1 MHIHVLD
8 EGGLGHPVSGTGW
21 RSLIG
26 CLKLQV
32 IFRKRATNYRAL
44 WRKIT
49 CKDKASSESTPPC
62 SIIWGAAS
70 KWATQT
76 ADCNI
81 LRHTPTHCSAP
92 NNTGV
97 STAPD
102 SLLAT
107 LQHAATRCNT
117 LQHVATRC
125 SKLQHTASHCIT
137 LQRTAKHWTTH
148 VSLARLVASSKA
160 QRLYTATWCNTLHRT
175 ATHQTTQEYVNTF
188 INIRRQRRGWQSFL
202 RRSVYPPQYTAT
214 HCNTLQHT
222 ATHSNALQHTK
233 QHRNM

>member
-1 MHIHVLD
+1 MYIYTNTYTHIRFVASLAALSEAQHQNTYLHMYMCVCMYVCICIYIYINMYINMHIHVLD
-8 EGGLGHPVSGTGW
+8 EGGLRHPVSGTGW

-70 KWATQT
+70 TWATQT

-81 LRHTPTHCSAP
+81 LQHTPTHCSAP

-117 LQHVATRC
+117 LQHVATN
-125 SKLQHTASHCIT
+125 
-137 LQRTAKHWTTH
+137 
-148 VSLARLVASSKA
+148 
-160 QRLYTATWCNTLHRT
+160 CNTLHHI
-175 ATHQTTQEYVNTF
+175 A
-188 INIRRQRRGWQSFL
+188 S
-202 RRSVYPPQYTAT
+202 
-214 HCNTLQHT
+214 
-222 ATHSNALQHTK
+222 HSNALQNTE
-233 QHRNM
+233 QRTCPWRAW